1 MGFFTETVDR
11 EIVQTK
17 LAVGI
22 IAQSEQLA
30 TCNEHCVVLTAGNLL
45 NLKFEF
51 THDNLKAEMKK
62 AIEEQKK
69 VEGIVTVQ
77 ERDFSPH
84 ELEEEDFEQLRLDV
98 VNLAKSLMETDAF
111 QIVEQK
117 IITIMGTDVRLSQAS
132 KIYEPQL
139 KILQQEL
146 LDIKASL

>member
-1 MGFFTETVDR
+1 MR
-11 EIVQTK
+11 
-17 LAVGI
+17 
-22 IAQSEQLA
+22 
-30 TCNEHCVVLTAGNLL
+30 
-45 NLKFEF
+45 
-51 THDNLKAEMKK
+51 K
-62 AIEEQKK
+62 AIEQQKK

-77 ERDFSPH
+77 ARESSPH

-98 VNLAKSLMETDAF
+98 VTLAKSLMETDAF

>member
-1 MGFFTETVDR
+1 MR
-11 EIVQTK
+11 
-17 LAVGI
+17 
-22 IAQSEQLA
+22 
-30 TCNEHCVVLTAGNLL
+30 
-45 NLKFEF
+45 
-51 THDNLKAEMKK
+51 K

-77 ERDFSPH
+77 AREFSPH

-111 QIVEQK
+111 QIVESK
-117 IITIMGTDVRLSQAS
+117 IIAIMGTDVRLSQAS